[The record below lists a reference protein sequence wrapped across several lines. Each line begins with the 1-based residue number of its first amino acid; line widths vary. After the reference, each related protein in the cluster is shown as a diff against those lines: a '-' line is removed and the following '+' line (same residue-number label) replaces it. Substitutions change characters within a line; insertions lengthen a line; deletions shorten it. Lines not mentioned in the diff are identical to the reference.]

1 MKINRDENGN
11 IIEVIFAEGEDQN
24 MAWLSLQNL
33 EGQRQIQESMKRLAQ
48 PMPLMGGMGM
58 GMPMGGG
65 MGFGMMPMMGGMSG
79 EQLKRYQ
86 EEMTKINKEAAE
98 QMAAV
103 NRQMAQQ
110 VEELTKH
117 AAEYAFNTPQP
128 ENAEKN

>member
-1 MKINRDENGN
+1 MKINRDGNGN

-58 GMPMGGG
+58 GM
-65 MGFGMMPMMGGMSG
+65 MPMMGGMSG
-79 EQLKRYQ
+79 EQLKKYQ
-86 EEMTKINKEAAE
+86 EEMAKINKEAAE
-98 QMAAV
+98 QMAAI
-103 NRQMAQQ
+103 NRQTAQQ
-110 VEELTKH
+110 INELTKH
-117 AAEYAFNTPQP
+117 AAEYAFGTLQP

>member
-1 MKINRDENGN
+1 MKINRDGNGN

-24 MAWLSLQNL
+24 MAWSAIQNL
-33 EGQRQIQESMKRLAQ
+33 EFQRQTQESMKRLTQ
-48 PMPLMGGMGM
+48 PMGMGM
-58 GMPMGGG
+58 GMPIGGG
-65 MGFGMMPMMGGMSG
+65 MGFGMMPMMGMGGMSG
-79 EQLKRYQ
+79 EQLKKYQ

-117 AAEYAFNTPQP
+117 AAEYAFGKPQP
-128 ENAEKN
+128 QNAEKK